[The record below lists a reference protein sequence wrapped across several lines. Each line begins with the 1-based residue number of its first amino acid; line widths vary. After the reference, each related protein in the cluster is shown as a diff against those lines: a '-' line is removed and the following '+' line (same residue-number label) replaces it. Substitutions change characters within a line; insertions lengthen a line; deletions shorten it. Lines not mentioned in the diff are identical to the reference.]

1 MRPFAYSARAGR
13 IAKHQRVERPYGEV
27 SDRGELSSIVEDI
40 SWCQCSR
47 SGDLSRKVDQIVDPS
62 LSVDDNIHK
71 EGGYLILVQKNL
83 ICYPARGRIDKA
95 IREIPW

>member
-1 MRPFAYSARAGR
+1 MW
-13 IAKHQRVERPYGEV
+13 
-27 SDRGELSSIVEDI
+27 EDI

-47 SGDLSRKVDQIVDPS
+47 SGDFSRKVDQIVDPS

-83 ICYPARGRIDKA
+83 ICYPVRRRIDKA